1 MQPCHRRTQT
11 KLGPDWTR
19 HSMALNA
26 YTIYSDNRSGTLES
40 QDETQ
45 SHDEDG
51 MQKPDGE
58 RSHRIHIQFVPAK
71 SGYDDLGRPILGID
85 QSPRD
90 AKVSADGG
98 IGDWYMSLQ
107 RSQRKEPPPRRVSGT
122 KSKDKALP
130 VSSEGGLKEV
140 SGPER
145 PIQNNWFRPASS
157 VSLQERKQSS
167 SLAEM
172 LRREPPNPENP
183 LVPPVYYAIGP
194 TNKGY
199 EMLTKGGW
207 EEGQPLGPAAASA
220 SASASSVQGVRY
232 SRQVEKKEK
241 WVTLYGSM
249 PKLLVPKVD
258 GAGVEVVDI
267 SREEEE
273 SESSSWEDDDTPM
286 FEQATNDGPAAPGA
300 IEPRIRSG
308 EVSKFDKPILTPI
321 PVALKNDRVGLGAE
335 KRKRLVTH
343 SSLAIQHHIQQGRI
357 NQKHHISEMRRMERD
372 HLRGTYD
379 RGKRAYA
386 RKAKEEEEKRK
397 RLREYMKS

>member
-1 MQPCHRRTQT
+1 
-11 KLGPDWTR
+11 
-19 HSMALNA
+19 MALNA
-26 YTIYSDNRSGTLES
+26 YTIYSDERSGKLES
-40 QDETQ
+40 QDGGQ

-51 MQKPDGE
+51 TQKPDEE

-71 SGYDDLGRPILGID
+71 SGYDDLGRPTDIV
-85 QSPRD
+85 QSSGD

-107 RSQRKEPPPRRVSGT
+107 RSQPKEPLPRRVSST

-140 SGPER
+140 SEPER
-145 PIQNNWFRPASS
+145 PMQNNWFRPTSS

-172 LRREPPNPENP
+172 LRREPPNPGNP
-183 LVPPVYYAIGP
+183 LVPPVYYAIGS

-207 EEGQPLGPAAASA
+207 EEGQPLGPAAAST
-220 SASASSVQGVRY
+220 STSSVQGARY

-249 PKLLVPKVD
+249 PKLLVPKAD

-273 SESSSWEDDDTPM
+273 SETSSWEDDDDTPM
-286 FEQATNDGPAAPGA
+286 FEQATSEGPAAPST

-357 NQKHHISEMRRMERD
+357 NQNHHISEMRRMERD
-372 HLRGTYD
+372 HLRGTYG